1 MQEVRSLNG
10 RIRSLV
16 CASVIICALF
26 FLAPLAALGQNT
38 YVYVANYYG
47 NSVSGYSVNP
57 ATGALTEVPSS
68 PFAAGTNPIYLSL
81 DRQCRYIYAPNN
93 GSSNI
98 SSYAVDQNT
107 GILTELPGSP
117 NSIGQYPNYSAT
129 DQSSKF
135 LYVANQ
141 GQNTISGFT
150 INGDSGSLNP
160 IAGSPFPSGG
170 STTGQVIVHPSSKF
184 LFAVNASSNDVSGF
198 TIDQKTGALSAIAG
212 SPWPTGGNSPRVLK
226 TDNSGQF
233 LYVSNRSSISIF
245 AIDQNSGVLTQVGS
259 PFSFGAGDLYTIAID
274 PSNKFLYA
282 GSNFQGVYG
291 FSIDNNTGRLTSL
304 PGFPIQTDS
313 PQGNPVFAIEPTL
326 GLMYTASFGGSDT
339 VSVWKIDPN
348 SGALT
353 QIPGF
358 AVPTGSSPAVV
369 ATCTADADGALARLD
384 GGNTLNG
391 NQTVNGSL
399 TATSFAG
406 NGSFLSNVTAVALN
420 CTACV
425 GNGQINFN
433 YAVGDQQGGNAVN
446 ALRLGGFLPNAF
458 QPAGSYATTAANSFT
473 GNQTMPGLS
482 VSGSASAGS
491 VTIGGGTAITEYVS
505 VTAQITVPA
514 INAASCTGIQ
524 ATVVSGFT
532 PGTSDTISLSLPAAL
547 VSVPSLSTT
556 AQIFLMYQAWE
567 SSQTTS
573 PLIMIQVCNPTAARY
588 KGGNTGTVRIDIF
601 KH

>member
-1 MQEVRSLNG
+1 MQELLSLKWT
-10 RIRSLV
+10 IRSLV
-16 CASVIICALF
+16 WAPMTICALF
-26 FLAPLAALGQNT
+26 ILAAVAASGQNV
-38 YVYVANYYG
+38 YVYVSNYYG

-68 PFAAGTNPIYLSL
+68 PFSAGTNPIYLSL
-81 DRQCRYIYAPNN
+81 DRQCRYMYAPNN
-93 GSSNI
+93 SSSNI
-98 SSYAVDQNT
+98 SSYVVDQNT
-107 GILTELPGSP
+107 GSLTELPGSP
-117 NSIGQYPNYSAT
+117 YSIGQYPNYSAT
-129 DQSSKF
+129 DGSSRF

-150 INGDSGSLNP
+150 INGDSGSLTP

-198 TIDQKTGALSAIAG
+198 TIDQKSGALSAIAG

-226 TDNSGQF
+226 TDNSGHF

-245 AIDQNSGVLTQVGS
+245 AIDQNTGVLTQVGS
-259 PFSFGAGDLYTIAID
+259 PISFGGGDLYTIAID

-282 GSNFQGVYG
+282 GSNFQGVFG
-291 FSIDNNTGRLTSL
+291 LSIDNNTGQLTPL

-339 VSVWKIDPN
+339 LSVWRIDPN

-358 AVPTGSSPAVV
+358 AVPTGSSPGDV

-406 NGSFLSNVTAVALN
+406 NGSALSNVTAVALN

-446 ALRLGGFLPNAF
+446 ALRLGGFLPTAF

-482 VSGSASAGS
+482 VSGNASAGS

-505 VTAQITVPA
+505 VTVPLTVPRSVRAPARRLQPERSAGSLQARATRSRWGFPQRWSA
-514 INAASCTGIQ
+514 I
-524 ATVVSGFT
+524 
-532 PGTSDTISLSLPAAL
+532 
-547 VSVPSLSTT
+547 
-556 AQIFLMYQAWE
+556 WERE
-567 SSQTTS
+567 SS
-573 PLIMIQVCNPTAARY
+573 
-588 KGGNTGTVRIDIF
+588 
-601 KH
+601 